1 MKSVLYRG
9 GGEQLKSKCCHGPR
23 ENENRKGK
31 KTDSLRQKIKV
42 LILGQKQ
49 KNPLKKGKNHP
60 TLEDH
65 ILKLD
70 DDMMKILFKT
80 KAFKPS

>member
-1 MKSVLYRG
+1 MKKYRG
-9 GGEQLKSKCCHGPR
+9 GGGQLKSKCCHDPR
-23 ENENRKGK
+23 ENENREGK

-42 LILGQKQ
+42 LVLGGKA
-49 KNPLKKGKNHP
+49 KTPLKKGKNHP
-60 TLEDH
+60 TLEAQ

-80 KAFKPS
+80 KALKPS